1 MIDVPRNR
9 NVINNVFFH
18 SREEI
23 RETVERF
30 INWLSTVPQIVIDC
44 LCLQAIIYHF
54 IYSGNINN
62 IYILYDLSFFN
73 SPIQNSCFGVIA
85 ELTCYAS

>member
-1 MIDVPRNR
+1 MEIWRIHDVPRDR
-9 NVINNVFFH
+9 NVINNVFLH

-23 RETVERF
+23 WETVQRF

-54 IYSGNINN
+54 STV
-62 IYILYDLSFFN
+62 LFKTPVSELSL
-73 SPIQNSCFGVIA
+73 S
-85 ELTCYAS
+85 